1 MWCMI
6 STGLGATKEHFVQR
20 KYRRTP
26 FPASVRPPPP
36 LLPAAGGRRPT
47 TLMVRCS
54 APDAAETDFRF
65 CSDEPDFLG
74 ARVCSSS
81 LLFPL
86 DVTWAMERLLE
97 ATSSPM
103 NSTDESESYSIVWKV
118 INNWDY
124 KSQWLRGF
132 VKKEFCKFLFFE
144 HWTIFDRNAFR
155 RIRSQD
161 IILMNY
167 WPNLFPRHFHQILS
181 VNYYLK
187 WCILIERII

>member
-26 FPASVRPPPP
+26 FPAKVRPSPP
-36 LLPAAGGRRPT
+36 LLPPAGGRRPT

-118 INNWDY
+118 KTIEITSLSGWEGEKQCSGNSY
-124 KSQWLRGF
+124 SSSTELFLTETRF
-132 VKKEFCKFLFFE
+132 VEFDPK
-144 HWTIFDRNAFR
+144 T
-155 RIRSQD
+155 
-161 IILMNY
+161 
-167 WPNLFPRHFHQILS
+167 
-181 VNYYLK
+181 
-187 WCILIERII
+187 